1 MATVS
6 GEEWLASFY
15 YQVLCWGGWTLRP
28 GGLSA
33 CAETISE
40 TGYAIAWSVCVG
52 SGVTA
57 QSDQPAHPVW
67 ILGRAGLGQGGGKQG
82 HSAGTRPTTPA
93 LTTGCHP
100 VLYHTCRLGLRLR
113 LEALR
118 LLLPG
123 RSEERGPELD
133 LELQCRAQ
141 AEQQV
146 ERFNFALAWLS
157 NGGGRFE
164 DD

>member
-1 MATVS
+1 MHRNSVWRGMACQLLLSSSLLGWMDSAAWRTV
-6 GEEWLASFY
+6 GVRGNHLRNGICNCL
-15 YQVLCWGGWTLRP
+15 VCLCR
-28 GGLSA
+28 
-33 CAETISE
+33 
-40 TGYAIAWSVCVG
+40 VR
-52 SGVTA
+52 
-57 QSDQPAHPVW
+57 PAHPVW
-67 ILGRAGLGQGGGKQG
+67 IIGRAGLGQGGGKQG

-123 RSEERGPELD
+123 RSEERSPELD

-146 ERFNFALAWLS
+146 ERFNFALVWLC